1 MRGRGAEE
9 EEEEEDGRECARR
22 RARKRPT
29 QPPPAMTMGSWEGG
43 VPLLAV
49 LVLSGERGMSSV
61 IDILGVLGR
70 DGRDY
75 SRRKRVEV
83 EGEMGNSYDCP
94 SHSISGTFRAVL
106 LFPMDIVFVVSARAF
121 VVLCCHH
128 RCRGAGGGV
137 PSRRVRRAQ
146 CDEG

>member
-1 MRGRGAEE
+1 MMRGRGAEE

-70 DGRDY
+70 GGDGQ
-75 SRRKRVEV
+75 
-83 EGEMGNSYDCP
+83 
-94 SHSISGTFRAVL
+94 L
-106 LFPMDIVFVVSARAF
+106 L
-121 VVLCCHH
+121 
-128 RCRGAGGGV
+128 
-137 PSRRVRRAQ
+137 
-146 CDEG
+146 